1 VSWAAGG
8 EKLEIN
14 PEARRIARGIKGPI
28 GVLAVAGAYRTGKSY
43 LLNRVLLNTQSG
55 PGFGVGSS
63 INPCTKG
70 LWMWSAPVVGYS
82 EKGEKMNIIVVDSEG
97 TGGLDEDQ
105 NHDMRIFSLALLL
118 SSFFVYNSMG
128 SIDEN
133 AVSSL
138 SFVTNLSKH
147 VKVKT
152 SEGIN
157 DSDLFQ
163 IPQERT
169 METADQDLVQYMPK
183 FLWVVRDFTL
193 QLVDDEDREID
204 SRRYLE

>member
-1 VSWAAGG
+1 MSWVAGG

-28 GVLAVAGAYRTGKSY
+28 GVLTVAGAYRTGKSY

-70 LWMWSAPVVGYS
+70 LWMWSAPIVGYS
-82 EKGEKMNIIVVDSEG
+82 DKGEKMNIIVVDSEG

-133 AVSSL
+133 ALSSL
-138 SFVTNLSKH
+138 SFVSNISKH
-147 VKVKT
+147 IKVKT
-152 SEGIN
+152 AEGAG
-157 DSDLFQ
+157 DGDLL
-163 IPQERT
+163 ERT
-169 METADQDLVQYMPK
+169 PRRTTDAAEQELVQHMPK

-193 QLVDDEDREID
+193 
-204 SRRYLE
+204 

>member
-1 VSWAAGG
+1 
-8 EKLEIN
+8 
-14 PEARRIARGIKGPI
+14 
-28 GVLAVAGAYRTGKSY
+28 
-43 LLNRVLLNTQSG
+43 
-55 PGFGVGSS
+55 
-63 INPCTKG
+63 
-70 LWMWSAPVVGYS
+70 MWSAPLAGYT
-82 EKGEKMNIIVVDSEG
+82 EKGEKVNVIVVDSEG
-97 TGGLDEDQ
+97 IGGLDEDQ
-105 NHDMRIFSLALLL
+105 NHDMRIFSLAVLL
-118 SSFFVYNSMG
+118 SSFFIYNSMG

-157 DSDLFQ
+157 DSPEFR

-193 QLVDDEDREID
+193 QLVDENSKEID
-204 SRRYLE
+204 S